1 MCDVDLD
8 SGPTAHAQETLKIPG
23 NRGGMSTRVRTLGIG
38 ALAVGAALIA
48 LLGVLPSSDNVSVL
62 RQTISQYGLTDN
74 SWIFNLA
81 VLLVAAGSAAIIAEL
96 RAQRRLP
103 TASVVLGSLWTVGL
117 LVIVAFPKTNW
128 AVQNAGSFGG
138 TLHRIASVVAFVAL
152 PLAVL
157 SAAGAAFPDAPGRRT
172 LARVLGWASL
182 GWFVAIL
189 AAVPVGAVVGGDWWD
204 LIPLGLMERGLAFTE
219 VLALVALAAPVVQ
232 ARAVTART

>member
-1 MCDVDLD
+1 M
-8 SGPTAHAQETLKIPG
+8 T
-23 NRGGMSTRVRTLGIG
+23 TRVRTLAIG
-38 ALAVGAALIA
+38 GLAVGAALIA
-48 LLGVLPSSDNVSVL
+48 LLGVLPSADNVSVL
-62 RQTISQYGLTDN
+62 RQTISQYGITDN

-81 VLLVAAGSAAIIAEL
+81 VLLVAAGSAAIIASL
-96 RAQRRLP
+96 RAERRLP
-103 TASVVLGSLWTVGL
+103 TAATVLGSLWTVGL

-128 AVQNAGSFGG
+128 AVQSAGSFGG

-157 SAAGAAFPDAPGRRT
+157 SAAGAAFPDAPGRRLLT
-172 LARVLGWASL
+172 RALAWASL

-232 ARAVTART
+232 ANAVTVRT

>member
-1 MCDVDLD
+1 
-8 SGPTAHAQETLKIPG
+8 
-23 NRGGMSTRVRTLGIG
+23 MSTRVSTLSIG

-48 LLGVLPSSDNVSVL
+48 LLGVLPSSDDVSVL
-62 RQTISQYGLTDN
+62 RQTISQYGLTSN
-74 SWIFNLA
+74 SWLFNLA
-81 VLLVAAGSAAIIAEL
+81 VLLVAAGSAAIIAVL

-103 TASVVLGSLWTVGL
+103 TSSMVLGSLWTVGL

-128 AVQNAGSFGG
+128 AIQGAGTVGG

-152 PLAVL
+152 PIAVL
-157 SAAGAAFPDAPGRRT
+157 CAAGAAFPDAPGRRT

-189 AAVPVGAVVGGDWWD
+189 AAVPVGMAVGGNWWE

-219 VLALVALAAPVVQ
+219 VLALVALAAPV
-232 ARAVTART
+232 ASAEAVTATT